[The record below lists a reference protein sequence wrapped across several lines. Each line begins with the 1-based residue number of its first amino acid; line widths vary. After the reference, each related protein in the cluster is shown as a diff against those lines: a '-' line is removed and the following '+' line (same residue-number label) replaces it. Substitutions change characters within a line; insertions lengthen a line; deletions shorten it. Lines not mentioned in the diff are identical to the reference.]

1 MSKKL
6 LVMLTAMG
14 TLSVTLIA
22 APIVKNVTAKI
33 DPAISFE
40 LHGEKVMGDSEALIQ

>member
-22 APIVKNVTAKI
+22 APIVKNVTARFTQL
-33 DPAISFE
+33 S
-40 LHGEKVMGDSEALIQ
+40 LLN